1 MNEKFYFYQKL
12 WYFKDLFNSS
22 PDRKQLLDKGY
33 FILHSSPFKTSPLER
48 VFRRVSFGTNC
59 TSRILQFCRIPEG
72 GGKMERKGKEGLRV
86 VSGRGTKI
94 IILWERKQARSHLFV
109 SAWIKFSSKRKKQ
122 SLVTAASF
130 LFHSLIAGITRS
142 VSLVVSCIEFDDS
155 PPMLEKERKKTEGLG
170 KLRPSFLP
178 LRFRPSAFPFPF
190 HPSFLLSFTGQ
201 EYLNT
206 MPPRRDRHCLF
217 ATTLWKRLRLTVEY
231 L

>member
-1 MNEKFYFYQKL
+1 
-12 WYFKDLFNSS
+12 
-22 PDRKQLLDKGY
+22 
-33 FILHSSPFKTSPLER
+33 
-48 VFRRVSFGTNC
+48 
-59 TSRILQFCRIPEG
+59 
-72 GGKMERKGKEGLRV
+72 MERKGKEGFKSRLRPRDENNNPLGEETGAIPAV
-86 VSGRGTKI
+86 CLSVDKIFVETKEAIARNCSLLPIPFSNRRDHEVRVSR
-94 IILWERKQARSHLFV
+94 RF
-109 SAWIKFSSKRKKQ
+109 
-122 SLVTAASF
+122 
-130 LFHSLIAGITRS
+130 
-142 VSLVVSCIEFDDS
+142 VSCIEFDDS

>member
-1 MNEKFYFYQKL
+1 MFHSELTVPRGFYNL
-12 WYFKDLFNSS
+12 V
-22 PDRKQLLDKGY
+22 
-33 FILHSSPFKTSPLER
+33 E
-48 VFRRVSFGTNC
+48 FRRGV
-59 TSRILQFCRIPEG
+59 E
-72 GGKMERKGKEGLRV
+72 KWKGKEKKGLRV

-94 IILWERKQARSHLFV
+94 IILWERKQTRSQPFV